1 MIPPDLL
8 EHLTPAE
15 MAQLDALLKGFSAAI
30 WTPLPGPQ
38 TMAWESQ
45 ADVIGFG
52 GAAGGGKSDLMIA
65 KSMMQHER
73 SMIVRR
79 NGTELT
85 AIIDR
90 ISELHG
96 SRDGLNGK
104 DMIWRFEGRQVEFG
118 SVPNAG
124 DERKYQGRPHDF
136 IGFDETT
143 NLLQSQVRFLMGW
156 LRTTNP
162 GQRTQVL
169 MTFNPP
175 TTAEGRW
182 VIDFFAPWLDPSHP
196 CPALPGELRWFA
208 TLGGKD
214 VEVVNGEP
222 FYHGNELITPQSR
235 TFIPSRI
242 TDNPYLMGTG
252 YMAQLQSLPEP
263 LRSQMLYGDFRAGME
278 DDPQQVIPTA
288 WVQAAMNRWVKP
300 AVLPEMDG
308 MGVDVARG
316 GKDNTVISRRH
327 GWWFDELLCYPGT
340 ATPDGAIVAGLTIT
354 NMRDRAPV
362 HIDVIGV
369 GASPYDFLKQARAQV
384 IGVNVAEA
392 AKGTDKSGLLTFA
405 NLRSQLWWAMRELL
419 DPQANNGIALPPDS
433 RLLAD
438 LCAPRWWT
446 VGRTIYVESRDQI
459 IERIQRSP
467 DYASAVILAAI
478 ETPKVDKFFANASQP
493 ARPPHD
499 PFQRMQ
505 HDMARNGASGS
516 YHPLDRM
523 R

>member
-1 MIPPDLL
+1 MIQPGLL
-8 EHLTPAE
+8 EYLSPSELTH
-15 MAQLDALLKGFSAAI
+15 LDALLRGMKSAI
-30 WTPLPGPQ
+30 WGPLPGPQ
-38 TMAWESQ
+38 QMAWESQ

-52 GAAGGGKSDLMIA
+52 GAAGGGKTDLMVA
-65 KSMMQHER
+65 KAMLQHEKSM
-73 SMIVRR
+73 IIRR

-85 AIIDR
+85 AIVDR
-90 ISELHG
+90 IAELNG

-104 DMIWRFEGRQVEFG
+104 EMIWRFVGRQIEFG
-118 SVPNAG
+118 STPNAG

-143 NLLQSQVRFLMGW
+143 SLLQSQVRFLMGW
-156 LRTTNP
+156 LRTTTK
-162 GQRTQVL
+162 GQKKQVL

-182 VIDFFAPWLDPSHP
+182 VIDYFAPWLDPSHP
-196 CPALPGELRWFA
+196 APAVPGELRWFA
-208 TLGGKD
+208 T
-214 VEVVNGEP
+214 VNGRDIEVPDGAP
-222 FYHGNELITPQSR
+222 FYNGPELIEPQSR

-263 LRSQMLYGDFRAGME
+263 LRSQMLYGDFTAGME

-288 WVQAAMNRWVKP
+288 WVQLAQDRWKP
-300 AVLPEMDG
+300 HDVLPPMDS
-308 MGVDVARG
+308 MGVDVARC
-316 GKDNTVISRRH
+316 GKDNTVLARRH
-327 GWWFDELLCYPGT
+327 GWWFDELLCYPGR
-340 ATPDGAIVAGLTIT
+340 ATPDGAIVSGLTIA
-354 NMRDRAPV
+354 NLRDRAPIHV
-362 HIDVIGV
+362 DVIGV
-369 GASPYDFLKQARAQV
+369 GASAYDFLKQARAQV
-384 IGVNVAEA
+384 LGINVAESA
-392 AKGTDKSGLLTFA
+392 RGTDKSGLLTFS
-405 NLRSQLWWAMRELL
+405 NLRSQLWWRMRELL
-419 DPQANNGIALPPDS
+419 DPQANNGIALPRDS

-478 ETPKVDKFFANASQP
+478 ETPKIDQFMAGANAP

-499 PFQRMQ
+499 PFDRMR
-505 HDMARNGASGS
+505 HDMAHNSGS
-516 YHPLDRM
+516 HGYHPLDRM